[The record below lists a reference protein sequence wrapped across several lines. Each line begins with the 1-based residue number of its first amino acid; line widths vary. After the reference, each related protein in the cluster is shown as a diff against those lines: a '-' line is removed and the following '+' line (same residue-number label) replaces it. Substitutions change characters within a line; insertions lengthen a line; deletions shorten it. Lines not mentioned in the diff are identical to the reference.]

1 MILICLLLVFLDV
14 REKLDKMLLK
24 LKIKLLFIKCFY
36 SSCILRLWNG
46 SVVDVIKMFMCLIV
60 KDNLN
65 KLYINKLWNC
75 NWYLYLMY
83 CCY

>member
-36 SSCILRLWNG
+36 SSCILRFWNG
-46 SVVDVIKMFMCLIV
+46 SVVDDIKFFMCLIV
-60 KDNLN
+60 KDN
-65 KLYINKLWNC
+65 
-75 NWYLYLMY
+75 
-83 CCY
+83 